1 MATFIWLRNS
11 GFSNAPEPHAKTFI
25 NSVVHSDG
33 TRSFGIII
41 VSDTYPKGPIRVVD
55 SLGLSQGGSKWWVLA
70 ETGVGDFKRQTCGSQ
85 RVDGD
90 QLEAA
95 FKHMFG
101 VLTEKIGELSNVRT

>member
-11 GFSNAPEPHAKTFI
+11 GFDGEPQRRAKTFV
-25 NSVVHSDG
+25 NSVVDGDG

-41 VSDTYPKGPIRVVD
+41 VSDTYLKGPIGVVD
-55 SLGLSQGGSKWWVLA
+55 GLGLSKGGGKWWVLA

-101 VLTEKIGELSNVRT
+101 VLTEKIRKIFNVSA